1 MRTLEAR
8 AAAAVAQA
16 GRLQEDLERGAGRL
30 GGMWCGGAVVL
41 AACDDVAQGGE
52 LDTSGWVDRGGGG
65 R

>member
-30 GGMWCGGAVVL
+30 GGMWCCGA
-41 AACDDVAQGGE
+41 
-52 LDTSGWVDRGGGG
+52 G
-65 R
+65 RL